1 MCIRDRV
8 GVGLGVASSA
18 NRSDATAAGVGKTCV
33 DPNAPGCAD
42 VRSATNASNGTG
54 TGAIVAYVVGGA
66 LLGGA
71 LVSMLI
77 LKPWKEKSRSVS
89 VMPSLGGVVAI
100 GTF

>member
-1 MCIRDRV
+1 
-8 GVGLGVASSA
+8 
-18 NRSDATAAGVGKTCV
+18 
-33 DPNAPGCAD
+33 
-42 VRSATNASNGTG
+42 
-54 TGAIVAYVVGGA
+54 VVGGA